1 MEAMKDPHQLN
12 FKPSTKKEKM
22 YRLKL
27 AIKFTKRNMTNGQL
41 YFKATRVIDSI
52 EEWCKGLSKDINL
65 QWRERGLV
73 VKEAL
78 PHIQDPNEILNDQE
92 VEV

>member
-12 FKPSTKKEKM
+12 FKPSTRKEKM

-27 AIKFTKRNMTNGQL
+27 AIKFAKRNMTNEQL
-41 YFKATRVIDSI
+41 YIKATRVIDSI

-65 QWRERGLV
+65 QWRERGLL

-78 PHIQDPNEILNDQE
+78 PHIQDPNEFLNDQE
-92 VEV
+92 VQV